1 MIDIF
6 RQIRDERADFL
17 NNEIEVVPG
26 YNFSQYNTLK
36 KSHLYYNSHYEK
48 GDYEEIN
55 GVMRKKVF
63 HNLSRWRCEV
73 ASKMIDMDVKDFILV
88 SNKPET
94 DWNVFLLEKELKVWL
109 KKNKMGQLLN
119 EISRLLP
126 VYGSVVLYKTKEGAK
141 IEDLRYF
148 YVDQTAASL
157 KDARYILKRLLLSHQ
172 DMRKM
177 GKYGW
182 ENVQEAI
189 DKFSGKYTV
198 GYDLQGVSTTGQGSN
213 LFYEGAGVQ
222 NVTKAQSAPLV
233 EVFERYGEVP
243 LSWFTNNESDENEYV
258 MAKYCVAGVDQAV
271 VNDKGVVIAEEGV
284 VLYKEQIDE
293 LPFKEVHYTKT
304 EGRWLG
310 IGIVEILFENQRII
324 NQYKQAEAIG
334 HELGALQ
341 LYQTRDD
348 TIAQNIMTDL
358 QPGDILKAKSE
369 IMPIQTE
376 QRDLTGLHSSIEALE
391 AHSDSLTFS
400 RDVVSGENLPSSA
413 TLGAVQIQT
422 QQTTAVF
429 DYKKENIGLFLGEFI
444 KDLVFPQIER
454 ELNRAHVLR
463 LAGTMQEMQKLRR
476 NYATNQANWKVIQ
489 HAINDDPTAESSPDL
504 DQFLYDK
511 YYKEAEQE
519 IARHGD
525 KIWTEVQDRFF
536 KDLDYEVDIVSTGE
550 NKNIYAQ
557 INNGNALLMALAKDP
572 TITTDPMKKKILFK
586 VMSAMGWHMSELEDM
601 DNESLQAN
609 EQEDELQQAGLQQS
623 ALGIAGEQSPNPN
636 EQSGNVQQPQTYNAP
651 VAS

>member
-6 RQIRDERADFL
+6 RQIRDERSDFL

-26 YNFSQYNTLK
+26 YNFSQYNTIK

-48 GDYEEIN
+48 GDYEEVN

-73 ASKMIDMDVKDFILV
+73 ASKMIDMDIKDFILV

-148 YVDQTAASL
+148 YCDQAASSL
-157 KDARYILKRLLLSHQ
+157 EDTRYILKRMLLSHQ

-177 GKYGW
+177 SKYGW
-182 ENVQEAI
+182 QNVSEAI
-189 DKFSGKYTV
+189 DKFSGKYNV
-198 GYDLQGVSTTGQGSN
+198 GYDLQGVSATGQGSQ
-213 LFYEGAGVQ
+213 LYYEGAGVQ
-222 NVTKAQSAPLV
+222 NVTKAQTAHLV
-233 EVFERYGEVP
+233 EVFERYGQVP
-243 LSWFTNNESDENEYV
+243 LSWFTNSESDENEYV
-258 MAKYCVAGVDQAV
+258 LAKYCVAGVDQAV
-271 VNDKGVVIAEEGV
+271 VNDKGIVIAEEGV
-284 VLYKEQIDE
+284 ILYKEQIDE

-310 IGIVEILFENQRII
+310 VGIVEILFENQRII

-341 LYQTRDD
+341 LFQTRDD

-358 QPGDILKAKSE
+358 QPGEILKAKSE
-369 IMPIQTE
+369 ITPIATE
-376 QRDLTGLHSSIEALE
+376 QRDITGLHSSMEALE

-429 DYKKENIGLFLGEFI
+429 DYKKENIGLFLGDFI

-454 ELNRAHVLR
+454 ELNKAHVLR
-463 LAGTMQEMQKLRR
+463 LAGTMQEMQKLRK
-476 NYATNQANWKVIQ
+476 NYATNIANYKLIR
-489 HAINDDPTAESSPDL
+489 HAIDDDPTSEDSPEL
-504 DQFLYDK
+504 DQFLYDT
-511 YYKEAEQE
+511 YYEEAMKDIQK
-519 IARHGD
+519 HGD
-525 KIWTEVQDRFF
+525 KIWTEVQERFF
-536 KDLDYEVDIVSTGE
+536 KNLDYEVDIVSTGE
-550 NKNIYAQ
+550 NKNIYSQ

-572 TITTDPMKKKILFK
+572 TITTDPTKKKILFK
-586 VMSAMGWHMSELEDM
+586 VMSAMGWHISELEDM
-601 DNESLQAN
+601 DNETLQAQE
-609 EQEDELQQAGLQQS
+609 EQNGLQQIQGQLQQGGS
-623 ALGIAGEQSPNPN
+623 GIPGEQSPNPN
-636 EQSGNVQQPQTYNAP
+636 QSASLLQQPQAVN
-651 VAS
+651 

>member
-6 RQIRDERADFL
+6 SQIRDERADFL

-36 KSHLYYNSHYEK
+36 KCHLYYNSQYEK
-48 GDYEEIN
+48 GNYEEVN
-55 GVMRKKVF
+55 GVLRKKVF

-73 ASKMIDMDVKDFILV
+73 ASKMIDMDIKDFILV
-88 SNKPET
+88 SNKPDT

-126 VYGSVVLYKTKEGAK
+126 VYGSVVLYKTKEGAR

-148 YVDQTAASL
+148 YVDQATDCL
-157 KDARYILKRLLLSHQ
+157 DNARYILKRMLLSHQ

-177 GKYGW
+177 SKYGW
-182 ENVQEAI
+182 ENVNEAI
-189 DKFSGKYTV
+189 DKFSGKYNV
-198 GYDLQGVSTTGQGSN
+198 GYDLQGVSTSGQGSR
-213 LFYEGAGVQ
+213 LFYEGTGTQ
-222 NVTKAQSAPLV
+222 NTTKANTSPLV

-243 LSWFTNNESDENEYV
+243 LQWFTNKESDSNEYV
-258 MAKYCVAGVDQAV
+258 LAKYCVAGVDSSV
-271 VNDKGVVIAEEGV
+271 RNDNGIIMSEEGV

-310 IGIVEILFENQRII
+310 MGIVEILFENQRLI

-341 LYQTRDD
+341 LFQSRDD

-358 QPGDILKAKSE
+358 QPGEILKVKSE
-369 IMPIQTE
+369 ITPIATE
-376 QRDLTGLHSSIEALE
+376 QRDIAGLQKSQEAIES
-391 AHSDSLTFS
+391 HSDSLTFS
-400 RDVVSGENLPSSA
+400 RDVVSGENAPASA

-422 QQTTAVF
+422 QQVTAVF

-444 KDLVFPQIER
+444 KDLVFPQIEK
-454 ELNRAHVLR
+454 ELNKAHVLR
-463 LAGTMQEMQKLRR
+463 LAGTMQEMQKLRK
-476 NYATNQANWKVIQ
+476 NYATNVANYKMVKR
-489 HAINDDPTAESSPDL
+489 ALEDDPTSSDSEEL
-504 DQFLYDK
+504 DQFLYDQ
-511 YYKEAEQE
+511 YYEEATKE
-519 IARHGD
+519 IGLHGD
-525 KIWTEVQDRFF
+525 KIWTEVQERFF

-557 INNGNALLMALAKDP
+557 INNGNALLMAIAKDP
-572 TITTDPMKKKILFK
+572 TITTDPTKKKILFK

-601 DNESLQAN
+601 DNETLQTQQDQQLLE
-609 EQEDELQQAGLQQS
+609 EQQIQ
-623 ALGIAGEQSPNPN
+623 EQLPV
-636 EQSGNVQQPQTYNAP
+636 EQPAQ
-651 VAS
+651 

>member
-1 MIDIF
+1 MKDIF
-6 RQIRDERADFL
+6 SQIRDERADFL
-17 NNEIEVVPG
+17 NNEVEVVPG
-26 YNFSQYNTLK
+26 YNFSQYNTIK

-48 GDYEEIN
+48 GDYEEVN
-55 GVMRKKVF
+55 GVMRKKIF

-73 ASKMIDMDVKDFILV
+73 ASKMIDMDIKDFILV

-141 IEDLRYF
+141 IEDLRYL
-148 YVDQTAASL
+148 YVDQATDCL
-157 KDARYILKRLLLSHQ
+157 DNARYILKRMILSHQ

-177 GKYGW
+177 GKLGW
-182 ENVQEAI
+182 KNVNEAI
-189 DKFSGKYTV
+189 DKFSGKV
-198 GYDLQGVSTTGQGSN
+198 RQGYDLQGVSTNGQGSN
-213 LFYEGAGVQ
+213 LFYEGTGTQTVS
-222 NVTKAQSAPLV
+222 KATEVPLV

-243 LSWFTNNESDENEYV
+243 LSWFTDKESDEDEYV
-258 MAKYCVAGVDQAV
+258 MAKYCVAGVDSSVRNA
-271 VNDKGVVIAEEGV
+271 DGVIVSEEGV

-310 IGIVEILFENQRII
+310 VGIVEILFENQRVI
-324 NQYKQAEAIG
+324 NQLKQAEALG

-341 LYQTRDD
+341 LFQTRDD
-348 TIAQNIMTDL
+348 TIAQNITTDL
-358 QPGDILKAKSE
+358 QSGEILKVKSE
-369 IMPIQTE
+369 ITPIPTE
-376 QRDLTGLHSSIEALE
+376 MRDMAGIQASMVSLE
-391 AHSDSLTFS
+391 SHSDSLTFS
-400 RDVVSGENLPSSA
+400 RDVVSGENAPASA

-422 QQTTAVF
+422 QQVTAVF

-444 KDLVFPQIER
+444 KDLVFPQIEK

-463 LAGTMQEMQKLRR
+463 LAGTMQEMQKLRK
-476 NYATNQANWKVIQ
+476 NYATNVANHKIIQ
-489 HAINDDPTAESSPDL
+489 HAINDDPTSPDSEEL

-511 YYKEAEQE
+511 YFEEATKE
-519 IARHGD
+519 IGLHGD
-525 KIWTEVQDRFF
+525 KIWTDVQERFF

-550 NKNIYAQ
+550 NKNIYSQ

-572 TITTDPMKKKILFK
+572 TITTDPTKKKILFK

-601 DNESLQAN
+601 DNETLQTQEQQN
-609 EQEDELQQAGLQQS
+609 ELEQQNAQQQQN
-623 ALGIAGEQSPNPN
+623 GFGGGQSPNPD
-636 EQSGNVQQPQTYNAP
+636 EQASQLLQPQVTA
-651 VAS
+651 